1 MKLIGSLPLNDGRK
15 TGSPYFRKS
24 RPHTFKNAGFPACLI
39 ARMQDGRNVRKQARK
54 RERLLSIYQA
64 RLIDGLINGMKE

>member
-24 RPHTFKNAGFPACLI
+24 RQHTFKMAGYPACLI
-39 ARMQDGRNVRKQARK
+39 ARKQDGRNARK

>member
-24 RPHTFKNAGFPACLI
+24 SPHTFKNAGFPACLI
-39 ARMQDGRNVRKQARK
+39 ARMQDGRNARK
-54 RERLLSIYQA
+54 RERLQSNYLA
-64 RLIDGLINGMKE
+64 RLMDGLINGMKE